1 MFETSSILDV
11 NVHRVTAEVVREQL
25 DSFVQSGQPHQIVTV
40 NMDFLRLAR
49 TDTDFRNALNGAD
62 LSVPDGVPVL
72 WAARLLGKPL
82 ADRVTGIDIV
92 EHGAALAA
100 ERGYR
105 VFLLGAEPGV
115 AAAAAAE
122 LSRRHPGLW
131 VAGVYSPPFGP
142 MSEEANAHMVRMVRD
157 ARPDMLFVAF
167 GAPRQDT
174 WIAHHRHELGVPVM
188 VGVGGTFNF
197 LAGRVSRAPTW
208 MQRRGLE
215 WLYRLKQE
223 PRRLW
228 KRYLLGDMP
237 VFLRIVLGRV
247 TPTAPLRR
255 RLLGSRA
262 EADA

>member
-1 MFETSSILDV
+1 MFESSTILDV
-11 NVHRVTAEVVREQL
+11 TVHRVTAQAVRERL
-25 DSFVQSGQPHQIVTV
+25 DSFVHSGQPHQIVTV

-49 TDTDFRNALNGAD
+49 TDAAFQDALNGAD

-72 WAARLLGKPL
+72 WAAKLLGKPL
-82 ADRVTGIDIV
+82 AERVTGVDIV
-92 EHGAALAA
+92 EQGSALAA

-105 VFLLGAEPGV
+105 IFLLGAEPGV
-115 AAAAAAE
+115 ADAAAAE
-122 LSRRHPGLW
+122 LSRRYPGLW
-131 VAGVYSPPFGP
+131 VAGIYSPPFGP
-142 MSEEANAHMVRMVRD
+142 MSEEANARMVQMVRD

-174 WIAHHRHELGVPVM
+174 WIAQHRHELGVPVM

-197 LAGRVSRAPTW
+197 LAGRVSRAPLW

-215 WLYRLKQE
+215 WLYRLRQE

-237 VFLRIVLGRV
+237 VFLRIVLGRL
-247 TPTAPLRR
+247 TPAPPLRR
-255 RLLGSRA
+255 RLLGSRV
-262 EADA
+262 EVDA